1 MKTKVFFLLVAVL
14 TLWSC
19 SEDDPPPLLLRAV
32 NADFFFDA
40 TSTSAVQNPDGT
52 YTITGTGDRGKITLT
67 VSDIELGYKQFNSRG
82 FAIYETAN
90 GIVYTTISHPDPS
103 FTGNIV
109 IESTGNTISGRFI
122 FTGYNGQ
129 NPLEFFQGE
138 FNNIAVGA
146 PDPADSED

>member
-52 YTITGTGDRGKITLT
+52 YTITGTGDRGKITIILN
-67 VSDIELGYKQFNSRG
+67 DIALGYKQFNG
-82 FAIYETAN
+82 DGIVIYESAN
-90 GIVYTTISHPDPS
+90 GVVYTTLSNPNAS
-103 FTGNIV
+103 FTGSMV
-109 IESTGNTISGRFI
+109 METTGATISGRFK

-129 NPLEFFQGE
+129 NPLEFRQGE

-146 PDPADSED
+146 PDPSDSED